1 MTCGLPINEAAR
13 QLGVH
18 RRTLTSWIDR
28 GAPVVRQGRRGR
40 GAPTLVDPAA
50 VRAWRAAQ
58 EPVAHGINL
67 DQLADLLARAALDV
81 LAHADGNR
89 RDLARALQLMVLLT
103 AGGAADSADALEP
116 EMDSAEWRALTRAA
130 K

>member
-1 MTCGLPINEAAR
+1 MNRGLPIDDAAR

-18 RRTLTSWIDR
+18 RRTLTTWIEH

-40 GAPTLVDPAA
+40 GAPTLIDPAA
-50 VRAWRAAQ
+50 VRAWRATQ
-58 EPVAHGINL
+58 EPVVHGINL

-81 LAHADGNR
+81 LEHAAGNR
-89 RDLARALQLMVLLT
+89 RDIARALQLMVLLA
-103 AGGAADSADALEP
+103 AGGAADAADAPEP
-116 EMDSAEWRALTRAA
+116 EMASAEWRALTRAA